1 MPCLSL
7 ANKRLVTLAQCGD
20 NMRLSRKQIEQLAE
34 IAEHFQEVD
43 VYELYEEHSG
53 IGPIIKVK
61 FSLFGK
67 MSDTSIDITDVESW

>member
-1 MPCLSL
+1 MKL
-7 ANKRLVTLAQCGD
+7 T
-20 NMRLSRKQIEQLAE
+20 RKQINQLAE

-67 MSDTSIDITDVESW
+67 TSDTSIDITDVESW

>member
-1 MPCLSL
+1 MKL
-7 ANKRLVTLAQCGD
+7 T
-20 NMRLSRKQIEQLAE
+20 RKQINQLAE

-43 VYELYEEHSG
+43 VYELYEEPSG

-67 MSDTSIDITDVESW
+67 TSDTSIDITDVESW

>member
-1 MPCLSL
+1 MKL
-7 ANKRLVTLAQCGD
+7 T
-20 NMRLSRKQIEQLAE
+20 RKQINQLAE

-67 MSDTSIDITDVESW
+67 TSDTSIDITDLESW

>member
-1 MPCLSL
+1 MKL
-7 ANKRLVTLAQCGD
+7 T
-20 NMRLSRKQIEQLAE
+20 RKQIEQLAD
-34 IAEHFQEVD
+34 IAEHFQEVE

-67 MSDTSIDITDVESW
+67 TSDTSVDITDVESW